1 MRRFICLIIALF
13 LFISFSAHAQEYHW
27 YKGNTHCHTTN
38 SDGDELPRRVVRW
51 YRDHGYNFLLI
62 TDHDYI
68 TEIKYL
74 DTDKNDDFILIPGEE
89 VTDWF
94 NDARVHVN
102 AINITECIEPQ
113 RGNSIVETLQNN
125 VDAIV
130 NAGGIAQ
137 INHPNREWSFTD
149 AEISQIKNARLLE
162 VYNFTYAS
170 NNFSAGGA
178 LGMEEIWDRLL
189 SGGFLL
195 YGVASDDS
203 HYYISEFRPG
213 KAHPGTGWI
222 MVKAKELSPQAIVQA
237 LENGNFYMTIG
248 VLLKDVIITENEY
261 IIEIEQYND
270 RKYTT
275 YFIGKDGTI
284 LEEVYGTRAVYS
296 FKGDELYVRA
306 RIFASSGE
314 FACTQPFFLKAK

>member
-1 MRRFICLIIALF
+1 MRKFILLLTALIL
-13 LFISFSAHAQEYHW
+13 LLSFNTYAQNFTW
-27 YKGNTHCHTTN
+27 YKGNIHCHTTN
-38 SDGDELPRRVVRW
+38 SDGDELPMRVVRW
-51 YRDHGYNFLLI
+51 YRDHGYNFIVI
-62 TDHDYI
+62 TDHDVV
-68 TEIKYL
+68 TEITYL

-94 NDARVHVN
+94 KEAYVHVN
-102 AINITECIEPQ
+102 AINITECIKPQ
-113 RGNSIVETLQNN
+113 HGNSIIETLQNN
-125 VDAIV
+125 IDAIV

-137 INHPNREWSFTD
+137 INHPKRKWSFTD
-149 AEISQIKNARLLE
+149 AEISQTKNARLLE
-162 VYNFTYAS
+162 VYNFNYAS

-195 YGVASDDS
+195 YGVASDDA

-213 KAHPGTGWI
+213 KANPGTAWI
-222 MVKAKELSPQAIVQA
+222 MVKAKELSLQAIVQA

-261 IIEIEQYND
+261 IIEIEQNYD

-275 YFIGKDGTI
+275 YFIGKDGKI
-284 LEEVYGTRAVYS
+284 LQEVYGTKAVYK
-296 FKGDELYVRA
+296 FAGDELYVRA

-314 FACTQPFFLKAK
+314 FACTQPIFLKK

>member
-1 MRRFICLIIALF
+1 MRRFSFLIIALLLF
-13 LFISFSAHAQEYHW
+13 LSFSIYAQEYYW

-51 YRDHGYNFLLI
+51 YRDHGYNFLVI

-89 VTDWF
+89 VTDRF
-94 NDARVHVN
+94 KDARVHVN
-102 AINITECIEPQ
+102 AINITECIKPQ

-137 INHPNREWSFTD
+137 INHPNWKWSFTD
-149 AEISQIKNARLLE
+149 KEMSQVKNARLLE
-162 VYNFTYAS
+162 VYNYCLES
-170 NNFSAGGA
+170 NNFGAGGA
-178 LGMEEIWDRLL
+178 PGMEEIWDRLL

-195 YGVASDDS
+195 YGVASDDA
-203 HYYISEFRPG
+203 HNYIGEFSPL
-213 KAHPGTGWI
+213 KANPGTGWI
-222 MVKAKELSPQAIVQA
+222 MVKAKELTLEAIVQA
-237 LENGNFYMTIG
+237 LEQGEFYLTIG
-248 VLLKDVIITENEY
+248 VCLKGVIITEKEY
-261 IIEIEQYND
+261 IVEIEQD
-270 RKYTT
+270 SDKKYTT
-275 YFIGKDGTI
+275 SFIGKDGTI
-284 LEEVYGTRAVYS
+284 LEEVYGTRAVYT

-306 RIFASSGE
+306 RIFATSGE

>member
-1 MRRFICLIIALF
+1 MRRFCYLIIALF
-13 LFISFSAHAQEYHW
+13 LFISFSANAQEYHW

-51 YRDHGYNFLLI
+51 YRDYGYNFLVI

-89 VTDWF
+89 VTDKF
-94 NDARVHVN
+94 KDAGVHVN
-102 AINITECIEPQ
+102 AINITECIKPQ
-113 RGNSIVETLQNN
+113 CGNSIVETLQNN

-137 INHPNREWSFTD
+137 INHPNWKWSFTD

-162 VYNFTYAS
+162 VYNFTYDH

-195 YGVASDDS
+195 YGVASSDS
-203 HYYISEFRPG
+203 HYYISEFIPG
-213 KAHPGTGWI
+213 KANPGTAWI
-222 MVKAKELSPQAIVQA
+222 MVKAKELTLQAIVQA
-237 LENGNFYMTIG
+237 LENGDFYATIG
-248 VLLKDVIITENEY
+248 VLLKDVVITENEY
-261 IIEIEQYND
+261 IVEIEQEGD
-270 RKYTT
+270 RKYST
-275 YFIGKDGTI
+275 YFIGKDGKI
-284 LEEVYGTRAVYS
+284 LQIDYGTKAVYT
-296 FKGDELYVRA
+296 FKGNELYVRA
-306 RIFASSGE
+306 RIFATSGE
-314 FACTQPFFLKAK
+314 FACTQPVFINK